1 MPGAAA
7 LPSRFL
13 GGAALAS
20 EILYPHEAKVEAV
33 VAALIAATVGY
44 TVYGAY
50 IGFTPIFGN

>member
-33 VAALIAATVGY
+33 VAALIAATV
-44 TVYGAY
+44 YGAY